1 MSDEAGRY
9 PYQAQITAYGNHG
22 FRFAELSH
30 RGSLLCLPNG
40 MEAWPVTAPSEITLA
55 SLQPIL
61 DQADQIDVC
70 MLGMGEDIAGLDPAI
85 RQAFREKNIII
96 EAISTGSA
104 IRTYNVLLGEHRAVA
119 AALIAVERTR

>member
-1 MSDEAGRY
+1 MTDEAGRY